1 MIKSR
6 IVVHQSGDDADSDD
20 IDVVL
25 KPITFEERL
34 CYYYVLR
41 PKGRPGFAH
50 CCGFR
55 SSTLFAPLNCL
66 PLLKICFSS
75 FSPLSSYF
83 LFLSFFSYFSTS
95 FLFALFSA
103 VTLFVLLNCLTLL
116 RFCFSSFSLFFP
128 LISLLISFF
137 SIRVATSG
145 IFPPHF
151 FPLFFSAVT
160 LFAPLNCLPILIFCF
175 SSFPLFFPLIL
186 SFFLEVCE
194 SYPPF
199 WNIGASAS
207 SFYFL
212 VLFNSD
218 LSLLVLYCRQRQMWC
233 GGFWLQL
240 SPLALLWFPMRHS
253 TPKPTSLYTI
263 ARLLINGM
271 KLFLDLVLCFCA
283 FLFWAVQEI
292 RWSFAFATYI
302 LGLLYL

>member
-1 MIKSR
+1 MYKLCTIFVWSGKSTNRLWTREGAPICEWVIERGRVSLSPDPAFLITFEKIKSR
-6 IVVHQSGDDADSDD
+6 IVVNQSVDDADSDD
-20 IDVVL
+20 IDV
-25 KPITFEERL
+25 F
-34 CYYYVLR
+34 
-41 PKGRPGFAH
+41 
-50 CCGFR
+50 
-55 SSTLFAPLNCL
+55 
-66 PLLKICFSS
+66 FSS
-75 FSPLSSYF
+75 VSHSKKGCITIMTKRTAGLCALLWLPQRHCSRHWTAF
-83 LFLSFFSYFSTS
+83 LFLD
-95 FLFALFSA
+95 
-103 VTLFVLLNCLTLL
+103 FV
-116 RFCFSSFSLFFP
+116 FPPFPFFP
-128 LISLLISFF
+128 LISSFF
-137 SIRVATSG
+137 IVSQFASG